1 MAGGHSLIVATM
13 TKRQQDN
20 RIKKL
25 EKEWEETAH
34 PFNDA
39 VDSSV
44 RYVKK
49 ELSRFTNYMMYR
61 KRPSKKID
69 RITDTAIWWF
79 IMTIIFFA
87 YKGIT
92 YTIFGR

>member
-1 MAGGHSLIVATM
+1 M

-39 VDSSV
+39 VDSFV
-44 RYVKK
+44 KYVKK
-49 ELSRFTNYMMYR
+49 EITRFNNYMMYR
-61 KRPSKKID
+61 KRPSNRID
-69 RITDTAIWWF
+69 RIADTFTWWV

-92 YTIFGR
+92 YTVFGR